1 MTDIEARKRAIEA
14 QLEDYEREIAEF
26 AAYMEWWRS
35 RQPTRMYSD
44 ELSGAA
50 E

>member
-1 MTDIEARKRAIEA
+1 MSDVEVMKRAIEA
-14 QLEDYEREIAEF
+14 QLDDYEREIAEF
-26 AAYMEWWRS
+26 AAFMEWWRS
-35 RQPTRMYSD
+35 RQPTRMFTD